1 MFCWW
6 PAAKKSN
13 SSIPSIIDFI
23 IIPLSFHEIP
33 SIIEVLSLFDSF
45 NYCYNIIYFHSIL
58 FTSIKEMEFNKL
70 KDFIFLF
77 GEMEWL
83 DWRKRRAAPSL
94 IDFINGCGWLVMS
107 FHASSSI
114 NQPLPFHF
122 NQSIKETQLISLIKD
137 KWKDN

>member
-1 MFCWW
+1 MIS
-6 PAAKKSN
+6 SN
-13 SSIPSIIDFI
+13 FISFIFYVFSS
-23 IIPLSFHEIP
+23 
-33 SIIEVLSLFDSF
+33 SLFEP
-45 NYCYNIIYFHSIL
+45 YCYNIICFHSIL

-122 NQSIKETQLISLIKD
+122 NQSIKETQLISLIKEIQCFLIVD
-137 KWKDN
+137 DYFFIRLF